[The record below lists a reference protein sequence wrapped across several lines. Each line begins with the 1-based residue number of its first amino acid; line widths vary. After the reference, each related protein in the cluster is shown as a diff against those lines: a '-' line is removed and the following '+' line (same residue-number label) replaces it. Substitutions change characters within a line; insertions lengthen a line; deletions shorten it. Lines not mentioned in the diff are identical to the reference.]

1 MASLDAT
8 QFTENTPVD
17 PSFFPSSCKTDQL
30 LCGVPVPEWI
40 DWRWARKSKILVDR
54 LEQTLSTLVSMVK
67 TQDEAIF
74 VCVAMQ
80 APQI

>member
-8 QFTENTPVD
+8 HSVHREYPCG
-17 PSFFPSSCKTDQL
+17 SLLFPSSCKTDQL
-30 LCGVPVPEWI
+30 WCGVPVPEWI

-54 LEQTLSTLVSMVK
+54 LEQTLFALVSMVN

-74 VCVAMQ
+74 V
-80 APQI
+80 